1 MVDIVFGSI
10 AQSQP
15 IRQLVECLSSQP
27 ATGTLYVGYPI
38 YKTVDEVIFS
48 DALLTTAEHGVVV
61 FDLSTPAPSGGGDL
75 TSWVQELQ
83 DRQDQLYLLL
93 ANRLMSTPE
102 LTSRR
107 KLAIDIRVV
116 SFLPELPAVDL
127 PDGVLIADHESL
139 AGILADFG
147 PLDSRYLK
155 PLNAAIERITN
166 IKPTN
171 KRASVRRAD
180 SRGAI
185 LKLIEREIANLDVW
199 QKKGAIEYPDGPQR
213 IRGLAGSGKTVVLAL
228 KAAYLHARH
237 PGWSIAVTFHTRSL
251 YQQFQDLIRRFSFET
266 MNDEPDWTK
275 LRILHSWGGRSE
287 PGLYTEI
294 ARAYGADTKDFAS
307 AKTAYGPE
315 RPFEGVCSSLLNQMR
330 NSTEQPACSTPC

>member
-294 ARAYGADTKDFAS
+294 ARAYGADTKDICVGEDRLRTG
-307 AKTAYGPE
+307 TAV
-315 RPFEGVCSSLLNQMR
+315 RRRLQLAA
-330 NSTEQPACSTPC
+330 QPNAQ